1 LGGPKGEEM
10 DKTSRQLYSIREEI
24 ASSGLSLQRVDEIK
38 KFLKQTRQM
47 VEKAV
52 PTPIPDELNRKLDE
66 LHRLM
71 EEKMNEGIDIIEAK
85 NLDDKSK
92 EYAQRGDMKG
102 AINLISKAIDLL
114 KRSSLGK

>member
-1 LGGPKGEEM
+1 
-10 DKTSRQLYSIREEI
+10 
-24 ASSGLSLQRVDEIK
+24 
-38 KFLKQTRQM
+38 
-47 VEKAV
+47 
-52 PTPIPDELNRKLDE
+52 
-66 LHRLM
+66 M